1 MPGVWAGMSGDGP
14 SPVLTSAIG
23 PPFHW
28 VCLPR
33 PGAPIQLVEE
43 PPDLLPDLLAAGEPA
58 PARADQSDE
67 PVALVDR
74 HEEALAGPP
83 HPGDGQRPDL
93 PPPPPPPPGGR
104 PELPP
109 RPPA

>member
-1 MPGVWAGMSGDGP
+1 MALLLLVVPLPVARVDAWGGGGMSGGGP

-23 PPFHW
+23 PPFLR

-43 PPDLLPDLLAAGEPA
+43 PPDLLPDLLAAGQPA

-83 HPGDGQRPDL
+83 HPGG
-93 PPPPPPPPGGR
+93 
-104 PELPP
+104 E
-109 RPPA
+109 